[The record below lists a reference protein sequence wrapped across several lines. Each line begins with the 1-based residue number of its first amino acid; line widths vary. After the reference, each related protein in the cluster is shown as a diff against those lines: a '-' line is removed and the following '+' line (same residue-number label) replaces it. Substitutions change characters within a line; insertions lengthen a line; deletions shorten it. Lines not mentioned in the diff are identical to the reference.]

1 MYEKITFL
9 IILSLIFASCG
20 PTEDEIQSQIDTAVN
35 EALEDNASSN
45 TTVAEIITTTT
56 QRVTTTT
63 QRVTTTTQRAT
74 TTTLNAQCT
83 NWAAGT
89 YENLS
94 MYQTVTDYITSD
106 LGDVVDGYMSYDTF
120 LGNLYV
126 YEEVLYEVEADQ
138 KRLRPNSGNQSSHN
152 YLLDAINATII
163 SVGFTIL
170 GVEEVDADYLEIAI
184 MYTEDASRYIGL
196 ATNSLSDC

>member
-1 MYEKITFL
+1 MKKITFL

-56 QRVTTTT
+56 QR
-63 QRVTTTTQRAT
+63 AT
-74 TTTLNAQCT
+74 TTTVNSQCT
-83 NWAAGT
+83 TWAAGT

-138 KRLRPNSGNQSSHN
+138 SRLRPNSGNQSSHN

-170 GVEEVDADYLEIAI
+170 GVEEVDADYLEVAI
-184 MYTEDASRYIGL
+184 MYTEDATRYITL
-196 ATNSLSDC
+196 ATNNLSDC

>member
-1 MYEKITFL
+1 MKKIIFL
-9 IILSLIFASCG
+9 IIVSLIFASCG
-20 PTEDEIQSQIDTAVN
+20 PTDDEIQSQIDNAVN

-45 TTVAEIITTTT
+45 TTVAEVATTTT
-56 QRVTTTT
+56 QRA
-63 QRVTTTTQRAT
+63 TTTTQRAT

>member
-1 MYEKITFL
+1 MKKVTFL
-9 IILSLIFASCG
+9 IILSMIFASCG
-20 PTEDEIQSQIDTAVN
+20 PTEEEVQSQIDTAVN
-35 EALEDNASSN
+35 EALEDNASSD

-56 QRVTTTT
+56 QRTTTT
-63 QRVTTTTQRAT
+63 TV
-74 TTTLNAQCT
+74 NSQCT
-83 NWAAGT
+83 TWAAGT

-120 LGNLYV
+120 LGNLNV

-138 KRLRPNSGNQSSHN
+138 SRLRPNSANQSSHN

-170 GVEEVDADYLEIAI
+170 GVEEVDADYLEVAI
-184 MYTEDASRYIGL
+184 MYTEDATRYITL
-196 ATNSLSDC
+196 ATNNLSDC